1 VRKNCII
8 YLLCSKS
15 FASVSG
21 KLKNLFGAG
30 SSSTDSEG
38 SETTTSSAADASA
51 AAKPPP
57 VKDTIPLT
65 LRTHHLTVLPLS
77 GPEKA
82 VARKRLLFLDDA
94 EATRRRKED
103 AHNMLEGYL
112 YRLRDYLDGEQTS
125 SFKLFS
131 KPEERKS
138 LERKLEE
145 TFAWISVHGEDAET
159 GELWAQ
165 REALE

>member
-1 VRKNCII
+1 MLR
-8 YLLCSKS
+8 S
-15 FASVSG
+15 FASG

-30 SSSTDSEG
+30 SSLSSSSKD
-38 SETTTSSAADASA
+38 SETTTSPATGATTM
-51 AAKPPP
+51 AKLPS

-65 LRTHHLTVLPLS
+65 FRTHYHTLLPLL

-82 VARKRLLFLDDA
+82 VARKRLVALDNA
-94 EATRRRKED
+94 GAIRRRKEE
-103 AHNMLEGYL
+103 AYNMLEGYL

-125 SFKLFS
+125 PFKLYS
-131 KPEERKS
+131 KAEERKS

-145 TFAWISVHGEDAET
+145 AYAWLSEYGEHADT